1 MKKYILLS
9 MVMVMLLSGCESAD
23 TSYCPA
29 TVTSEAH
36 NKLGEIYE
44 LYADCAT
51 RYTQYW
57 DMGESIPTEDIQ
69 KLSEVK
75 MMAVNLKTPECLDKA
90 KYYTIDSM
98 NEVIGALYSAQMGDA
113 PGGVI
118 NKLTEASRL
127 ISLSDQEFIKLRRCF
142 PNCSRED
149 MR

>member
-23 TSYCPA
+23 TSYCPK
-29 TVTSEAH
+29 TVTSEAY

-44 LYADCAT
+44 LFADYAT
-51 RYTQYW
+51 RYKQYW

-69 KLSEVK
+69 KLSEIR

-90 KYYTIDSM
+90 NYYMIDAM
-98 NEVIGALYSAQMGDA
+98 TEMIGALYSAQMGDA

>member
-44 LYADCAT
+44 LFADYLN
-51 RYTQYW
+51 RYKQYW
-57 DMGESIPTEDIQ
+57 DMGGSIHTEDIQ
-69 KLSEVK
+69 KLNEVK

-90 KYYTIDSM
+90 NYYMIDSM
-98 NEVIGALYSAQMGDA
+98 TEIIGAFYSGQMGDS
-113 PGGVI
+113 PGVI

-127 ISLSDQEFIKLRRCF
+127 ISLGDQEFIKLRRCF

>member
-44 LYADCAT
+44 LFADYLN
-51 RYTQYW
+51 RYEQYW
-57 DMGESIPTEDIQ
+57 DMGGSIHTEDIQ
-69 KLSEVK
+69 KLNEVK

-113 PGGVI
+113 PGVI
-118 NKLTEASRL
+118 NKLTEGSRL
-127 ISLSDQEFIKLRRCF
+127 ASLADQELIKLRRCF